1 MNPSSPLPLL
11 LAKPQNNG
19 VYQLATPLLPTIAQA
34 SALAQ
39 LAFHRI
45 DLTQIS
51 SKTDLLATLA
61 VRLNFDQSVDQN
73 FGHNFDALADVL
85 ADALTEIAPAAS
97 KGHVLLLAHSAHLP
111 SALGADFGILLDV
124 LRAVAEE
131 SQQRGQPFYGL
142 FDSPA
147 PTLTLLTI

>member
-19 VYQLATPLLPTIAQA
+19 IYQLATPLLPTIAQA

-45 DLTQIS
+45 DLTQIR
-51 SKTDLLATLA
+51 SKTDLLSTLA
-61 VRLNFDQSVDQN
+61 VRLNFDQS
-73 FGHNFDALADVL
+73 FGHNFDALADAL
-85 ADALTEIAPAAS
+85 SDALAEIAPAAS
-97 KGHVLLLAHSAHLP
+97 KGHVLLLVHSAHLP

-131 SQQRGQPFYGL
+131 SQQRKQPFYGL

-147 PTLTLLTI
+147 YPQHALPLLVL